1 MMLFLIQN
9 QLAARIKVALGKQ
22 KLTDDHYITVH
33 RESNP
38 YYHDLIQF
46 YRVTKRKHVV
56 SNEQA
61 LDWSNT
67 GLLNY
72 WLENEDPTLVPDHYY
87 HMAEVN
93 PSISK
98 GLKS

>member
-1 MMLFLIQN
+1 MLFLIQN
-9 QLAARIKVALGKQ
+9 QLAARVRVALGKQ
-22 KLTDDHYITVH
+22 KLTDDHYITVR

-38 YYHDLIQF
+38 YFHDLIQF

-61 LDWSNT
+61 LDWANT

-72 WLENEDPTLVPDHYY
+72 WLENEDVGLVPEHYY
-87 HMAEVN
+87 HMAEVT
-93 PSISK
+93 PSTGK
-98 GLKS
+98 GFKS